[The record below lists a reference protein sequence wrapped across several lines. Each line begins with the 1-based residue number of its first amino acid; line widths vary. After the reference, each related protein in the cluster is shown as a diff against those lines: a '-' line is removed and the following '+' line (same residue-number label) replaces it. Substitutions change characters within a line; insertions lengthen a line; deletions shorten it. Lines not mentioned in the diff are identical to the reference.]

1 MYRRPPR
8 SSRTYTLLPSTTLF
22 RSVPTLLQ
30 HPGTVACYCVLCATG
45 VDGPGNHA
53 HPRRGYLGEPAMDAR
68 QFCAFGH
75 PYFGG
80 SDPDRRSEEHT
91 SELQP
96 LMRISYAVFCLK
108 KKKIPLFCI
117 YNHTQIL

>member
-22 RSVPTLLQ
+22 RSVPSLLQ

-45 VDGPGNHA
+45 VDGPGKHA

-80 SDPDRRSEEHT
+80 YDPDRPGDAPYLSDTDAGIGKYGGGFVRWHD
-91 SELQP
+91 LNGGP
-96 LMRISYAVFCLK
+96 IYAS
-108 KKKIPLFCI
+108 
-117 YNHTQIL
+117 